1 MQFVAM
7 GSSIMRREAHGC
19 SAMYVPFIP
28 MNLVETG
35 DAEEDVIESGT
46 QEDNIV
52 ETGDA

>member
-19 SAMYVPFIP
+19 SAMYVPIIP

-35 DAEEDVIESGT
+35 SAEDVIESGT